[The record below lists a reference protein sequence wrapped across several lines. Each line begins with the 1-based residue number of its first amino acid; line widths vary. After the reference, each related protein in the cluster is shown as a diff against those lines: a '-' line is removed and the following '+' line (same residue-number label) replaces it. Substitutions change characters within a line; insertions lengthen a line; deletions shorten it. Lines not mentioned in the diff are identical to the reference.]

1 MAKQGS
7 WRLGGSVNKGPARGC
22 KRGLDLLLRRMA
34 NEPESLVQRAGR
46 MSQLGVV
53 RGDRLRLRTL
63 IMIRWVAAAG
73 QTITVLAV
81 HFGLGYPLPLPVC
94 LAVVAT
100 LVLSNLI
107 LAQRGAGRARL
118 DDRAGVV
125 LLGFDVLQLAALL
138 YVTGGLQNPFSI
150 LIIAPVMVSATILS
164 RTSTVALTAL
174 SIVSISLLAFFR
186 TPLPWSPGA
195 LELPTVYILGI
206 WTALAVASVFISTYV
221 WSVSEEARRMSEA
234 LAATQTSLLRQQ
246 RLTALGGLVAAAAH
260 ELGSPLATIAVV
272 AKELSREVP
281 RNSPIAED
289 VDLLLSQSERCREI
303 LAGLAR
309 TPEASGPEPFDRLPL
324 RQLLESAAEP
334 YQSDDIAMEF
344 RTDPA
349 ADGDEPIVA
358 RSPEILGGLGTLM
371 QNAVQFAG
379 GQVTVISYWDDDAV
393 RVTVHDDGAGFSP
406 SVLSAIGEPFI
417 STRSDD
423 GEHMGLGIFIAQT
436 LLERVGA
443 HLTFNNRGGAE
454 VVIRWPRVILDQG
467 NDADGA

>member
-1 MAKQGS
+1 
-7 WRLGGSVNKGPARGC
+7 
-22 KRGLDLLLRRMA
+22 MA
-34 NEPESLVQRAGR
+34 NEPESLTERAGQ
-46 MSQLGVV
+46 MPQLGVV
-53 RGDRLRLRTL
+53 RGGRLRLRTL

-81 HFGLGYPLPLPVC
+81 HFGLGYPLPLPIC
-94 LAVVAT
+94 LAVIAT

-107 LAQRGAGRARL
+107 LARRGPGRARL

-164 RTSTVALTAL
+164 RTSTIALTAL
-174 SIVSISLLAFFR
+174 SMVSISLLAFFG
-186 TPLPWSPGA
+186 TPLPWSPGV

-234 LAATQTSLLRQQ
+234 LAATQNSLLRQQ
-246 RLTALGGLVAAAAH
+246 RLSALGGLVAAAAH

-309 TPEASGPEPFDRLPL
+309 TPEASGPEPFDQLPL
-324 RQLLESAAEP
+324 RQLLETAAEP
-334 YQSDDIAMEF
+334 YQSEGIAMDF
-344 RTDPA
+344 RTDP
-349 ADGDEPIVA
+349 DSEGDEPVVA
-358 RSPEILGGLGTLM
+358 RSPEILGGLGTLI
-371 QNAVQFAG
+371 QNAVQFAAG
-379 GQVTVISYWDDDAV
+379 RVTVTSYWDGDAV
-393 RVTVHDDGAGFSP
+393 RVTVHDDGVGFPP
-406 SVLSAIGEPFI
+406 SVLSVIGEPFI

-436 LLERVGA
+436 LLDRVGA
-443 HLTFNNRGGAE
+443 QLTFNNRGGAE
-454 VVIRWPRVILDQG
+454 VVIRWPRFILDQG
-467 NDADGA
+467 YDADGA

>member
-1 MAKQGS
+1 
-7 WRLGGSVNKGPARGC
+7 
-22 KRGLDLLLRRMA
+22 
-34 NEPESLVQRAGR
+34 

-174 SIVSISLLAFFR
+174 SMVSISVLAFFR

-309 TPEASGPEPFDRLPL
+309 TPEASGPEPFDHLPL

-349 ADGDEPIVA
+349 VDGDEPIVA

-379 GQVTVISYWDDDAV
+379 GQVTVISYWDGDAV
-393 RVTVHDDGAGFSP
+393 RVTVHDDGAGFPP

-443 HLTFNNRGGAE
+443 LLTFNNRGGAE

>member
-1 MAKQGS
+1 MAS
-7 WRLGGSVNKGPARGC
+7 
-22 KRGLDLLLRRMA
+22 
-34 NEPESLVQRAGR
+34 EPESLAQRAGR

-53 RGDRLRLRTL
+53 RGGRLRLRTL
-63 IMIRWVAAAG
+63 ILIRWVAAAG

-94 LAVVAT
+94 LAVIAT
-100 LVLSNLI
+100 LVLSNVI
-107 LAQRGAGRARL
+107 LTQRGPGRSRL
-118 DDRAGVV
+118 DDRAGVL

-138 YVTGGLQNPFSI
+138 YFTGGLQNPFSI

-164 RTSTVALTAL
+164 RNSTIALTAL
-174 SIVSISLLAFFR
+174 AMISISLLAFFR

-195 LELPTVYILGI
+195 LELPIVYILGI

-246 RLTALGGLVAAAAH
+246 RLSALGGLVAAAAH

-272 AKELSREVP
+272 AKELSRDVP

-289 VDLLLSQSERCREI
+289 VDLLLSQSDRCREI

-309 TPEASGPEPFDRLPL
+309 APEPSGPEPFDNLPL
-324 RQLLESAAEP
+324 RQLLETAAEH
-334 YQSDDIAMEF
+334 YQSDSITMTF

-349 ADGDEPIVA
+349 AAGDEPIVT
-358 RSPEILGGLGTLM
+358 RSPEILGGLGTLI
-371 QNAVQFAG
+371 QNAVQFARG
-379 GQVTVISYWDDDAV
+379 AVTVTSYWDADTI
-393 RVTVHDDGAGFSP
+393 RVTVHDDGPGFP
-406 SVLSAIGEPFI
+406 ASVLSAIGEPFI
-417 STRSDD
+417 SSRSDD

-443 HLTFNNRGGAE
+443 ILTFGNRGGAE
-454 VVIRWPRVILDQG
+454 VVIRWPRLILDQG
-467 NDADGA
+467 TDADGA